1 MGGEQDSS
9 IHGQAMKLGK
19 VTDGLVYLAVR
30 VVIAL
35 IQATSLENCQRIVRI
50 AAYALAHWI
59 PLRRRTIDENLTM
72 VMPAISAI
80 QLGKLRESM
89 WEHLLLMICE
99 IAHAPRK
106 IHRTNWRD
114 HFYLPHKNE
123 MLGVLMGERPTILV
137 TGHFGNFELA
147 GFATGLFGI
156 PSTTI
161 ARPLDNPYVHQ
172 YVNRF
177 RSLGGQHLLD
187 KTGSAAPVQ
196 EILAAGGALAL
207 LADQHAGPKGCW
219 TEFLGQP
226 ASCHKALALFVLTS
240 GAAMVVAYNRR
251 LDRPLRFEMG
261 TTGIVDPDSPGDHL
275 ASVKALTSW
284 YNRCLERAIRP
295 APQQYW
301 WVHRR
306 WREPPAKAI
315 RPAA

>member
-1 MGGEQDSS
+1 
-9 IHGQAMKLGK
+9 MKRNQ
-19 VTDGLVYLAVR
+19 VMDGLVYMGLR
-30 VVIAL
+30 VIIAL
-35 IQATSLENCQRIVRI
+35 ILSTSLRNCQRGARLL
-50 AAYALAHWI
+50 AYVLSNWL
-59 PLRRRTIDENLTM
+59 PLRRRVIDENLAM
-72 VMPAISAI
+72 VMPGITRNQLSAMR
-80 QLGKLRESM
+80 QAM

-114 HFYLPHKNE
+114 HFYLPQKDA
-123 MLGVLMGERPTILV
+123 MFQSLMGQRATILV

-161 ARPLDNPYVHQ
+161 ARPLDNPYVHN
-172 YVNRF
+172 YLTKF
-177 RSLGGQHLLD
+177 RSLGGQHMLD
-187 KTGSAAPVQ
+187 KEGSAVPVQ
-196 EILAAGGALAL
+196 QILEAGGALAL

-219 TEFLGQP
+219 ADFLGHS

-240 GAAMVVAYNRR
+240 GAEMVVSYNRR

-261 TTGIVDPDSPGDHL
+261 CTGIATPDVPGEHL
-275 ASVKALTSW
+275 ASVRSLTVW
-284 YNRCLERAIRP
+284 YNGCLEEAIRL

-306 WREPPAKAI
+306 WREPPPP
-315 RPAA
+315 RRAAAA

>member
-1 MGGEQDSS
+1 
-9 IHGQAMKLGK
+9 MKRNK
-19 VTDGLVYLAVR
+19 VMDRLAYVGLRL
-30 VVIAL
+30 VIAL
-35 IQATSLENCQRIVRI
+35 IQSTSLENCQRVVRV
-50 AAYALAHWI
+50 AAFALARWL
-59 PLRRRTIDENLTM
+59 PLRRTTIDENLRM
-72 VMPAISAI
+72 VIPGVTQP
-80 QLGKLRESM
+80 QLLRLREAM

-114 HFYLPHKNE
+114 HFYIPHKNE
-123 MLGVLMGERPTILV
+123 MFRVLMGQRPTILV

-161 ARPLDNPYVHQ
+161 ARPLDNPYVHD
-172 YVNRF
+172 YVTRF
-177 RSLGGQHLLD
+177 RSLGGQHMLD
-187 KTGSAAPVQ
+187 KEGSAVPVQ
-196 EILAAGGALAL
+196 EILQAGGALAL

-240 GAAMVVAYNRR
+240 GAAMVVSYNRR
-251 LDRPLRFEMG
+251 LQRPLQFELG
-261 TTGIVDPDSPGDHL
+261 TTGIAHPDAPGEHL

-306 WREPPAKAI
+306 WREPPPKV
-315 RPAA
+315 RSAA

>member
-1 MGGEQDSS
+1 
-9 IHGQAMKLGK
+9 MKRNKVMDALAYLG
-19 VTDGLVYLAVR
+19 LR
-30 VVIAL
+30 IVIAM
-35 IQATSLENCQRIVRI
+35 IQATSLQNCQRAVRV
-50 AAYALAHWI
+50 AAYWLAHWI
-59 PLRRRTIDENLTM
+59 PLRRKTIDENLTM
-72 VMPAISAI
+72 VMPNLTPG
-80 QLGKLRESM
+80 QLDALREAM

-106 IHRTNWRD
+106 IHRTNWRE
-114 HFYLPHKNE
+114 HFYIPHKNE
-123 MLGVLMGERPTILV
+123 MFRVLMGERPTILV

-161 ARPLDNPYVHQ
+161 ARPLDNPYVNA
-172 YVNRF
+172 YVTQF
-177 RSLGGQHLLD
+177 RSLGGQHMLD
-187 KTGSAAPVQ
+187 KEGSAAPVQ
-196 EILAAGGALAL
+196 AILEAGGALAL

-240 GAAMVVAYNRR
+240 NAAMVVCYNRR
-251 LDRPLRFEMG
+251 LNQPLRFELG
-261 TTGIVDPDSPGDHL
+261 STGIAHPDSPGEHL
-275 ASVKALTSW
+275 ASVKSLTNW

-306 WREPPAKAI
+306 WREPPPTRRASQ
-315 RPAA
+315 R

>member
-1 MGGEQDSS
+1 
-9 IHGQAMKLGK
+9 MKRNK
-19 VTDGLVYLAVR
+19 VMDWLAY
-30 VVIAL
+30 IAL
-35 IQATSLENCQRIVRI
+35 RTLIAVIQSTSLENCQRVVRVF
-50 AAYALAHWI
+50 AYALAHWI
-59 PLRRRTIDENLTM
+59 PLRRSTIDENLTK
-72 VMPAISAI
+72 VMPGITPH
-80 QLGKLRESM
+80 QLGLLRIAM
-89 WEHLLLMICE
+89 WEHLLLMVCE

-114 HFYLPHKNE
+114 HFYIPHKND
-123 MLGVLMGERPTILV
+123 MFRVLMGERPTILV

-161 ARPLDNPYVHQ
+161 ARPLDNPYVHD
-172 YVNRF
+172 YVAHF
-177 RSLGGQHLLD
+177 RSLGGQHMLD
-187 KTGSAAPVQ
+187 KAGSAVPVQ
-196 EILAAGGALAL
+196 EILEAGGALAL

-240 GAAMVVAYNRR
+240 NAAMVVSYNRR
-251 LDRPLRFEMG
+251 LSRPLQFELG
-261 TTGIVDPDSPGDHL
+261 TTGIAHPDSPGEHL
-275 ASVKALTSW
+275 TSVKALTSW

-306 WREPPAKAI
+306 WREPPPKT
-315 RPAA
+315 RAAAS